1 MASHV
6 AFSSLANAQKKLK
19 PRLAQRVAAGFFL
32 ASVRL
37 GVCARLGTVKQTNAG
52 WRETTK
58 LARNSWANSDL
69 SCGILLCVS
78 RWIES
83 GRSPTAA
90 LLLGLVIT
98 LVVVVS
104 YSWYITLE
112 ISGLRSVQRDLA
124 DRNRKDSLQLLRIQ
138 NDLNSLGLAMRDM
151 YDNDEPYPLTAW
163 SSQFQRIR
171 ADLDDAFQTEEKVAV
186 GRRTLEQRQYLAN
199 SLTQFWDAVDR
210 TLGFARNGKEDEAR
224 AQIKLSL
231 QARQAALSTAVSRLL
246 VENNESEEQTALRIS
261 EIYEGVQ
268 RHVYIF
274 LAGALT
280 VILLTGLYLIY
291 SNRRLFARISLL
303 SQQRSE
309 LAQKLISTQEST
321 LRHIARELHDEFGQI
336 LTAIGL
342 MLARLR
348 KQSPEESPLHSES
361 REISELAQ
369 TALENVRSLSQ
380 ALHPVILDEA
390 GLESALDWYIPKV
403 ERQTRIAMSYE
414 KSGTPFPVEGG
425 ASVHIYRVLQEALN
439 NVARHAAAGEARIRL
454 RYLSDTLLLEVED
467 DGRGLEARSPRKG
480 IGLVAMRERAEL
492 LGGKL
497 EFLQPSHGGTLV
509 RLSVPRANLD
519 AT

>member
-1 MASHV
+1 
-6 AFSSLANAQKKLK
+6 
-19 PRLAQRVAAGFFL
+19 
-32 ASVRL
+32 
-37 GVCARLGTVKQTNAG
+37 
-52 WRETTK
+52 
-58 LARNSWANSDL
+58 
-69 SCGILLCVS
+69 
-78 RWIES
+78 
-83 GRSPTAA
+83 
-90 LLLGLVIT
+90 
-98 LVVVVS
+98 
-104 YSWYITLE
+104 
-112 ISGLRSVQRDLA
+112 
-124 DRNRKDSLQLLRIQ
+124 
-138 NDLNSLGLAMRDM
+138 
-151 YDNDEPYPLTAW
+151 
-163 SSQFQRIR
+163 
-171 ADLDDAFQTEEKVAV
+171 
-186 GRRTLEQRQYLAN
+186 
-199 SLTQFWDAVDR
+199 
-210 TLGFARNGKEDEAR
+210 
-224 AQIKLSL
+224 
-231 QARQAALSTAVSRLL
+231 
-246 VENNESEEQTALRIS
+246 
-261 EIYEGVQ
+261 
-268 RHVYIF
+268 VYIF

-467 DGRGLEARSPRKG
+467 DGRGLEARSSRKG

-497 EFLQPSHGGTLV
+497 EFLRPSHGGTLV